1 MRTRSTTTTRSLAN
15 KSPKL
20 VVVMSICRETVT
32 KESSP
37 EMQKERLGEAAHGVS
52 NKVFLIHLREPR
64 EFEAVFEQK
73 RAVQH
78 RIQQRRSMY
87 FFFYSF

>member
-1 MRTRSTTTTRSLAN
+1 
-15 KSPKL
+15 
-20 VVVMSICRETVT
+20 MSICRETVT

-64 EFEAVFEQK
+64 EFEAVLSK
-73 RAVQH
+73 RELCNTEF
-78 RIQQRRSMY
+78 SSEGPCT
-87 FFFYSF
+87 FFLQLLIDF